1 MRGRIKRLTIKFEE
15 NYTTLHGTNE
25 FKIIKNLINSLPD
38 DSQMTI
44 NGKAV
49 DTFSVFI
56 NQSPL
61 MIDLRQKDTTLDCI
75 EHDGCERCKYEFTY
89 LELDEEPC
97 LSCRQNYMDN
107 WVSAN

>member
-1 MRGRIKRLTIKFEE
+1 MAIRFEE
-15 NYTTLHGTNE
+15 NNTTLHGKND

-49 DTFSVFI
+49 NAFSVFL

-61 MIDLRQKDTTLDCI
+61 MIDFRQKDTTLNCL
-75 EHDGCERCKYEFTY
+75 EHDRCENCKYEFTY
-89 LELDEEPC
+89 PDLDQEPC
-97 LSCRQNYMDN
+97 LSCRQNHMDN